1 MGRIKMDRVC
11 RMIGD
16 GLGGMGECAGPV
28 PYTTCAI
35 GRRGRRRKRKL
46 AVVCYLGNED
56 EAEGASGAKDDKDR
70 YDDVGNVL
78 LVLQDERNSSANHA
92 HDHHVVHTHTC

>member
-1 MGRIKMDRVC
+1 MERIKMDRVC

-28 PYTTCAI
+28 PHTTFAI
-35 GRRGRRRKRKL
+35 GRRGRRKRKL
-46 AVVCYLGNED
+46 AIVCYLGNED

-78 LVLQDERNSSANHA
+78 LVLQDERNRSANHA